1 MNKYKELNVKELIDI
16 LKTIDKNK
24 KVFISS
30 DEECNTIFKKFVV
43 FEDNEFVALAG
54 LSGTELEV

>member
-1 MNKYKELNVKELIDI
+1 MSRYKELNVEELINI

-43 FEDNEFVALAG
+43 YEHTKMVVISG
-54 LSGTELEV
+54 LSGSELEE